1 MFFYLKNIVKT
12 SAAPTALLVGQISD
26 GIATPIV
33 GYFSDR
39 TKTKYGN
46 FCIFMIGQRTPW
58 YIFGLVLV
66 LSCFIPLFQKFTS
79 QNKNI

>member
-46 FCIFMIGQRTPW
+46 FCI
-58 YIFGLVLV
+58 L
-66 LSCFIPLFQKFTS
+66 
-79 QNKNI
+79 

>member
-46 FCIFMIGQRTPW
+46 FCILYNTF
-58 YIFGLVLV
+58 YIKHMEN
-66 LSCFIPLFQKFTS
+66 Q
-79 QNKNI
+79 